1 VKNGSRR
8 RAKAA
13 TKKRQKSNVSIPGR
27 AGRVGSALLIP
38 LAVFASPSILSYAT
52 YLNGSSANAIVVDSS
67 GNTIVAGNGFVVKL
81 DPTGAR
87 ILNSISLPGDN
98 VAAAALD
105 SSGNLAIAGST
116 GSASAGGFVAKLDPA
131 GKTLFF
137 NTLANAAAAL
147 ALDASGNIYLTG
159 ATASTP
165 SRGTDAFVA
174 MFSSAGTLVYS
185 TTIGGSA
192 NDAGRAIA
200 VDAQGDA
207 YIAGDTESAD
217 FPVTPGAA
225 QTKFGGLVSVF
236 GIGSFGDAFVAK
248 LNPSGASVI
257 FATYWGGAAPDI
269 AYAIT
274 VDSAGN
280 AYVAGATS
288 SSDFPVT
295 VGAFQTAYSG
305 PAANPADPDPDG
317 DAFVAKFSPLG
328 AAVWSTLWGGSQADV
343 AYAIALDAAGSVY
356 IAGTTESPG
365 FPKSGNSIPTCRN
378 TGGPFVAELDPTGA
392 KLLHSTGMSGLGYDN
407 AFALTVGPAGAI
419 YLAGETE
426 SQVFFST
433 PGAAQTTFGGVSGTY
448 QAFAAGIDFSTQ
460 PFTAPPG
467 TYAACVLNAA
477 SFAAGNAAPFPL
489 GTVAPGEIVSVFGS
503 NLGPGAP
510 TVTFD
515 GIPAPVLYA
524 GANQINAVVPYGLGP
539 TSTQMTVQFNG
550 QSYGPVAMPVAAAV
564 PGIFTLD
571 GSGHG
576 QAAVLNQDG
585 TLNSISNPAAR
596 GSIITFF
603 ACGAGLMTP
612 AVANG
617 TITPPGMLPVP
628 TPVLPVTVAIRGV
641 TAMVEYAGAAPGYV
655 SGLLQVNAQV
665 PTSIDFGNLVP
676 LMLNLGSFA
685 SQLDITIALK

>member
-1 VKNGSRR
+1 M
-8 RAKAA
+8 
-13 TKKRQKSNVSIPGR
+13 SIPGR
-27 AGRVGSALLIP
+27 AGWLGCVTGAALLIP
-38 LAVFASPSILSYAT
+38 VAVIASPSLLSYAT
-52 YLNGSSANAIVVDSS
+52 YLNSSSANAVVIDSS
-67 GNTIVAGNGFVVKL
+67 GNTFVAGNGFVVKL
-81 DPTGAR
+81 DPTGAH
-87 ILNSISLPGDN
+87 ILNSVALPGDN

-105 SSGNLAIAGST
+105 SSGNLVIAGST
-116 GSASAGGFVAKLDPA
+116 ASGGYLA
-131 GKTLFF
+131 TLGP
-137 NTLANAAAAL
+137 TLQSLFSITLPNAAAAL
-147 ALDASGNIYLTG
+147 ALDASGNIYVTG

-165 SRGTDAFVA
+165 GRGTDAFVA
-174 MFSSAGTLVYS
+174 KFSSTGTQVYS

-207 YIAGDTESAD
+207 YIAGDTESSD

-236 GIGSFGDAFVAK
+236 GVGSFGDGFVAK
-248 LNPSGASVI
+248 FNPSGATVL
-257 FATYWGGAAPDI
+257 FATYWGGSEPDI
-269 AYAIT
+269 AYAIA
-274 VDSAGN
+274 VDSTGN

-288 SSDFPVT
+288 SSNFPVT
-295 VGAFQTAYSG
+295 TGAFQTTYAG
-305 PAANPADPDPDG
+305 PPADPTDPDPDG
-317 DAFVAKFSPLG
+317 DAFVSKFSPLG
-328 AAVWSTLWGGSQADV
+328 AVVWSTYLGGSQADV
-343 AYAIALDAAGSVY
+343 AYAIALDAAGNVY
-356 IAGTTESPG
+356 IAGTTESPD
-365 FPKSGNSIPTCRN
+365 FPQSGASIPTCRD

-407 AFALTVGPAGAI
+407 AFALAVGPGGAI

-426 SQVFFST
+426 SQVFFAT
-433 PGAAQTTFGGVSGTY
+433 PGAAQTTYGVVAGGSY
-448 QAFAAGIDFSTQ
+448 RAFAAGIDFNEQ
-460 PFTAPPG
+460 PG

-477 SFAAGNAAPFPL
+477 SFTAGNAAPFPL

-503 NLGPGAP
+503 SLGPGAP

-515 GIPAPVLYA
+515 GIPAPLLYSS
-524 GANQINAVVPYGLGP
+524 ANQINAVVPYGVNS
-539 TSTQMTVQFNG
+539 TATQMTVQFNG

-576 QAAVLNQDG
+576 QGAVLNQDG
-585 TLNSISNPAAR
+585 TLNSISNPATR
-596 GSIITFF
+596 GAIITFF

-612 AVANG
+612 AVADG
-617 TITPPGMLPVP
+617 TISPLPLP
-628 TPVLPVTVAIRGV
+628 LPAPVLPVSVAIRGV
-641 TAMVEYAGAAPGYV
+641 TATVEYAGAAPGYV
-655 SGLLQVNAQV
+655 SGLLQVNVQV

>member
-1 VKNGSRR
+1 VC
-8 RAKAA
+8 
-13 TKKRQKSNVSIPGR
+13 IPGG
-27 AGRVGSALLIP
+27 AGLLGSALLIP

-52 YLNGSSANAIVVDSS
+52 YLNGSSANAVVIDSS

-81 DPTGAR
+81 DPTGAH
-87 ILNSISLPGDN
+87 ILNSISLPGD

-105 SSGNLAIAGST
+105 ASGNLAIAGST
-116 GSASAGGFVAKLDPA
+116 GSASSGTAGFVAKLDPT

-137 NTLANAAAAL
+137 NALANQVAAL
-147 ALDASGNIYLTG
+147 ALDPSGNIYLTG

-165 SRGTDAFVA
+165 SRGTDAFVLK
-174 MFSSAGTLVYS
+174 FSSAGTMVYS

-192 NDAGRAIA
+192 NDTGRAIA

-207 YIAGDTESAD
+207 YIAGDTESSD

-225 QTKFGGLVSVF
+225 QTTFGGLVSAF
-236 GIGSFGDAFVAK
+236 GTGPFGDAFVAK
-248 LNPSGASVI
+248 FNPSGATVLFS
-257 FATYWGGAAPDI
+257 TYWGGLEPDI
-269 AYAIT
+269 AYAIV
-274 VDSAGN
+274 VDSTGN
-280 AYVAGATS
+280 AYVAGVTS
-288 SSDFPVT
+288 SSNFPVT
-295 VGAFQTAYSG
+295 TGAFQTAYAG
-305 PAANPADPDPDG
+305 PPADPAEPDPDG
-317 DAFVAKFSPLG
+317 DAFVSKFSPLG
-328 AAVWSTLWGGSQADV
+328 AVVWSTYLGGSQADV
-343 AYAIALDAAGSVY
+343 AYAIALDAAGNVY
-356 IAGTTESPG
+356 IAGTTESPD
-365 FPKSGNSIPTCRN
+365 FPRSGASIPTCRD

-407 AFALTVGPAGAI
+407 GFALAVGSAGAI

-426 SQVFFST
+426 SQVFFAT
-433 PGAAQTTFGGVSGTY
+433 PGAAQTTYGVTAGSY
-448 QAFAAGIDFSTQ
+448 QAFAAGINFSAQ
-460 PFTAPPG
+460 SAPY
-467 TYAACVLNAA
+467 TACVLNAA
-477 SFAAGNAAPFPL
+477 SFAAGNTAPFPL

-503 NLGPGAP
+503 SLGSGAP

-524 GANQINAVVPYGLGP
+524 GANQINAVVPYGVGSA
-539 TSTQMTVQFNG
+539 STQMTVQFNG
-550 QSYGPVAMPVAAAV
+550 QSYGPIAMPVAAAV

-571 GSGHG
+571 DSGHG

-612 AVANG
+612 AVADG
-617 TITPPGMLPVP
+617 TISPLTLPLP
-628 TPVLPVTVAIRGV
+628 APVLPVAVAIRGV
-641 TAMVEYAGAAPGYV
+641 TSTVLYAGAAPGYV
-655 SGLLQVNAQV
+655 SGLLQFNVQV

-676 LMLNLGSFA
+676 LMLSLGSFA

>member
-1 VKNGSRR
+1 
-8 RAKAA
+8 
-13 TKKRQKSNVSIPGR
+13 VSIPGR

-38 LAVFASPSILSYAT
+38 LAVFASPSILTYAT
-52 YLNGSSANAIVVDSS
+52 YLNGPSANAIVVDSS

-81 DPTGAR
+81 DPTGAH

-116 GSASAGGFVAKLDPA
+116 GPASAGTAGVVLGFVRKLDPT

-137 NTLANAAAAL
+137 NTLATAATAV
-147 ALDASGNIYLTG
+147 ALDASGNIYVTG

-165 SRGTDAFVA
+165 GRGTDAFIA
-174 MFSSAGTLVYS
+174 KFSAAGTPVYS

-200 VDAQGDA
+200 VDAYGDA
-207 YIAGDTESAD
+207 YIAGDTESSD

-225 QTKFGGLVSVF
+225 QTKFGGLVSVV

-269 AYAIT
+269 AYAIA
-274 VDSAGN
+274 VDSTGN

-295 VGAFQTAYSG
+295 AGAFQMAYAG
-305 PAANPADPDPDG
+305 PAANPAEPDPDG
-317 DAFVAKFSPLG
+317 DAFVSKFSPLG
-328 AAVWSTLWGGSQADV
+328 AVVWSTLWGGSQADV
-343 AYAIALDAAGSVY
+343 AYAIARDGVGNVY
-356 IAGTTESPG
+356 ITGTTESSD
-365 FPKSGNSIPTCRN
+365 FPKSGNSIPACRN
-378 TGGPFVAELDPTGA
+378 TGGPFVAELDPSGA
-392 KLLHSTGMSGLGYDN
+392 KLLHATGMSGLGYDN
-407 AFALTVGPAGAI
+407 AFALTIGPTGAI

-433 PGAAQTTFGGVSGTY
+433 PGAAQTTYGGVSGSY
-448 QAFAAGIDFSTQ
+448 QAFAAGIDFNAQ
-460 PFTAPPG
+460 LFTAPPG

-489 GTVAPGEIVSVFGS
+489 GTVAPGEIVSLFGS
-503 NLGPGAP
+503 SLGPGVP
-510 TVTFD
+510 KVTFD

-524 GANQINAVVPYGLGP
+524 GANQINAVVPYGVGP
-539 TSTQMTVQFNG
+539 TATQMIVQFNG
-550 QSYGPVAMPVAAAV
+550 QSYGPIAMPVAAAV
-564 PGIFTLD
+564 PGIFTLG

-603 ACGAGLMTP
+603 ACGGGLMMP
-612 AVANG
+612 AVADG
-617 TITPPGMLPVP
+617 AISPLTLPLP
-628 TPVLPVTVAIRGV
+628 APVLPVTVAIRGV

-655 SGLLQVNAQV
+655 SGLLQVNVQV

>member
-1 VKNGSRR
+1 VSALRGAGLVGSL
-8 RAKAA
+8 A
-13 TKKRQKSNVSIPGR
+13 
-27 AGRVGSALLIP
+27 GSALLVP
-38 LAVFASPSILSYAT
+38 LAVFASPSILNYAT
-52 YLNGSSANAIVVDSS
+52 YLNGSSANAVVIDSS

-81 DPTGAR
+81 DPTGAH
-87 ILNSISLPGDN
+87 ILNFVSLPGDN

-105 SSGNLAIAGST
+105 SSGNLTIAGST
-116 GSASAGGFVAKLDPA
+116 GSASAGTAGSIAGFGPGFVAKLDPT

-137 NTLANAAAAL
+137 NTLASPAAAL
-147 ALDASGNIYLTG
+147 ALDSAGNIYLTG

-165 SRGTDAFVA
+165 SHGTDAFVVK
-174 MFSSAGTLVYS
+174 FSSAGTLVYS

-207 YIAGDTESAD
+207 YIAGDTESSD
-217 FPVTPGAA
+217 FPVTAGAA
-225 QTKFGGLVSVF
+225 QTKFGGLVSVV

-248 LNPSGASVI
+248 LNPSGSSVI
-257 FATYWGGAAPDI
+257 FATYWGGSAPDI
-269 AYAIT
+269 AYAIA
-274 VDSAGN
+274 VDSSGN
-280 AYVAGATS
+280 AYVAGGTS

-295 VGAFQTAYSG
+295 AGAFQTTYAG
-305 PAANPADPDPDG
+305 PAANPAEPDPDG

-328 AAVWSTLWGGSQADV
+328 AMVWSTLWGGSQADV
-343 AYAIALDAAGSVY
+343 AYAIALDSAGNAY
-356 IAGTTESPG
+356 IAGTTESPD
-365 FPKSGNSIPTCRN
+365 FPKSGNSIPACRD
-378 TGGPFVAELDPTGA
+378 TGAPFVAEIDTSGA
-392 KLLHSTGMSGLGYDN
+392 KLLHATGMSGLGYDN
-407 AFALTVGPAGAI
+407 ALALAVGPTGAI

-433 PGAAQTTFGGVSGTY
+433 PGAAQTTYGSAGGSY
-448 QAFAAGIDFSTQ
+448 QAFAAGIDFSAQ
-460 PFTAPPG
+460 PG

-489 GTVAPGEIVSVFGS
+489 GTVAPGEIVSLFGS
-503 NLGPGAP
+503 SLGPAP
-510 TVTFD
+510 TVMFD

-524 GANQINAVVPYGLGP
+524 EANQINAVVPYGVGS

-550 QSYGPVAMPVAAAV
+550 QSYGPIAMPVAAAV

-576 QAAVLNQDG
+576 QAAVLNRDG

-612 AVANG
+612 VVADG
-617 TITPPGMLPVP
+617 TISPLTLPLP
-628 TPVLPVTVAIRGV
+628 APVLPVSVAIRGV
-641 TAMVEYAGAAPGYV
+641 TSMVQYAGAAPGYV
-655 SGLLQVNAQV
+655 SGLLQVNVQV

-685 SQLDITIALK
+685 SQLDVTIALK